1 MAKEQKVDKI
11 TIISWFMDFVSENGY
26 HPPSIKEF
34 CKNHNIKKSN
44 FSAHFTSF
52 KTVEK
57 EIFNLFFLNT
67 INALEQDKGYVNFD
81 AKNKVLSIYY
91 TFFENLTANRTY
103 VVKALK
109 SDTNGIKSLKKLK
122 KLKKSYITYIGNLD
136 LDRIDLGQQA
146 IEDLQVKALQ
156 QAAWVQ
162 LLIILKFWLEDTSKA
177 FEKTDVFIEKTINTT
192 FHLIDTKLL
201 KSVIDLGKFIVKEK
215 KHFKL

>member
-1 MAKEQKVDKI
+1 MAKEQKADKI

-26 HPPSIKEF
+26 HPPSIEEF
-34 CKNHNIKKSN
+34 CKNHNIKKST
-44 FSAHFTSF
+44 FSAHFSSF
-52 KTVEK
+52 KSVEK
-57 EIFNLFFLNT
+57 EIFLLFFLNT
-67 INALEQDKGYVNFD
+67 INALEQDAGYANFD

-91 TFFENLTANRTY
+91 TFFENLTANRAY
-103 VVKALK
+103 VVMALK

-122 KLKKSYITYIGNLD
+122 KLKKNYITYIGNLD

-201 KSVIDLGKFIVKEK
+201 KSVIDLGKFILKEK